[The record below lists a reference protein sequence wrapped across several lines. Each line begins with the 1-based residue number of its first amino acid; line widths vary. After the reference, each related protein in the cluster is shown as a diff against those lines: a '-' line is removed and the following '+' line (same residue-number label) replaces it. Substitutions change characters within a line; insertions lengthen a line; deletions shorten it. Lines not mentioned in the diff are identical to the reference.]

1 MDRPRQYIGF
11 FDRAF
16 VVTGVTGLI
25 LWYRAS
31 KLLAGRS
38 GRPRVDS

>member
-1 MDRPRQYIGF
+1 MDRPRHYIGF

-25 LWYRAS
+25 LWYRAA
-31 KLLAGRS
+31 KLLGGRS
-38 GRPRVDS
+38 AQDRVEP